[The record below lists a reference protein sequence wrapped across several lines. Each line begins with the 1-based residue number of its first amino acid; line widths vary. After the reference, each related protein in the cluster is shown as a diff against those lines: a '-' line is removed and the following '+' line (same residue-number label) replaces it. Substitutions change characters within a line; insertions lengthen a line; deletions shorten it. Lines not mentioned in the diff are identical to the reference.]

1 MTRATLSWF
10 GIARLGLVQAALGS
24 IVVLATSVMNR
35 VMVVELALP
44 AVIPGALIAL
54 HYGLQLLRPK
64 FGHGSDQGGSRAPWI
79 VGGMA
84 LLAGGAIL
92 AAIAIDIASSHAAT
106 GLAVALLAF
115 TAIGLGVGACGTS
128 VLTLLADRCD
138 ARRRPVAATVVW
150 LMMIAGFVAT
160 TVATGRFLDPF
171 SFLKLI
177 QATVAVAGIA
187 MMVTLA
193 AVWRLETSVD
203 LAAHP
208 VPLQATQPFGE
219 AVRAVWSEP
228 LARRFAIFIFVSM
241 LGYSSEELILDPF
254 SAFAFGY
261 TPGQSTQLSGSL
273 HAGVFCGMLLV
284 AFAASLPRRL
294 HFPALDSWM
303 VIGCGASALSLAALC
318 MLASHVVVLPL
329 RTVVMLL
336 GLSNGMFA
344 VAAIGS
350 MMQFANLGPAG
361 RQGTRMGVWGAAQ
374 GVAFGLGGVL
384 ASGVSDLAR
393 VLLDSPALSYAL
405 VFCAEALL
413 FSIAARIALALNK
426 ERSHVGRVSS
436 GRQPSMVSMK
446 VEI

>member
-1 MTRATLSWF
+1 
-10 GIARLGLVQAALGS
+10 
-24 IVVLATSVMNR
+24 
-35 VMVVELALP
+35 
-44 AVIPGALIAL
+44 
-54 HYGLQLLRPK
+54 
-64 FGHGSDQGGSRAPWI
+64 
-79 VGGMA
+79 MA

-284 AFAASLPRRL
+284 AFAASLPPRL
-294 HFPALDSWM
+294 RMFGLHRWM
-303 VIGCGASALSLAALC
+303 VIGCAASAMSLVALG
-318 MLASHVVVLPL
+318 MLASHVLVLPL
-329 RTVVMLL
+329 RMTVMTL

-344 VAAIGS
+344 VAAIGA
-350 MMQFANLGPAG
+350 MMQFANVGPAG

-374 GVAFGLGGVL
+374 GLAFGLGGVL
-384 ASGVSDLAR
+384 ASGASDLTRA
-393 VLLDSPALSYAL
+393 LLDSPGLSYCL

-413 FSIAARIALALNK
+413 FGCAARIAYALLK
-426 ERSHVGRVSS
+426 EQGTVSRVSD
-436 GRQPSMVSMK
+436 GRQLSIAYLK
-446 VEI
+446 AET